1 MAPRGSP
8 ELLARRV
15 ASIVKMQALLFGGED
30 PGEYESLLDFRVDRR
45 PAKVERV
52 ISVLRAQEILLG
64 SGLYLR
70 DEGSRAAAAEIPG
83 LVAYLRSLLE
93 ADRGPARKLAVLPRN
108 LGRPFAAKRW
118 GLPLFGD
125 FRPASPPERGVLLV
139 YSSMDGDGRR
149 ASVAA
154 ARLGPG
160 IRLAYEGRALA
171 VESRSPWLGLDAR
184 FADDSPPAGSGGRDE
199 YRFSRYALRLDRRP
213 RLRRFSRRTVDPYGY
228 EYGYLFYEG
237 PGAGRNVARF
247 VSDLLSGIFHVPLRE
262 AERIGWEFS
271 GRSP

>member
-8 ELLARRV
+8 ELRARRV
-15 ASIVKMQALLFGGED
+15 ASIVKMQSLLFGRENPD
-30 PGEYESLLDFRVDRR
+30 EYESLLDFDVDRR

-52 ISVLRAQEILLG
+52 ISVLRAQEAILG
-64 SGLYLR
+64 GGLYLQ
-70 DEGSRAAAAEIPG
+70 DEESRTAAAEIPS
-83 LVAYLRSLLE
+83 LVSYLRSLLD
-93 ADRGPARKLAVLPRN
+93 AGRGPARKLTVLPRN

-125 FRPASPPERGVLLV
+125 FRPASPPEQGILLV

-171 VESRSPWLGLDAR
+171 VESRSPWLSLDAR
-184 FADDSPPAGSGGRDE
+184 FADDPSPSGSGGRDE
-199 YRFSRYALRLDRRP
+199 YRFSRYALWLDRRP
-213 RLRRFSRRTVDPYGY
+213 RLRRFPRRAVDPYEY
-228 EYGYLFYEG
+228 EYGYLFYPG

-262 AERIGWEFS
+262 SERIGWEFS